1 MHEKQTTDVERE
13 GRVEEKQVRGRLDVA
28 LAVAMTTGPCRG
40 SKRRYSWCGGY
51 DLWQRVRVRTRC
63 LAAAIPL

>member
-40 SKRRYSWCGGY
+40 SKRRYSN
-51 DLWQRVRVRTRC
+51 RF
-63 LAAAIPL
+63 